1 MLPEYKF
8 LFILQKKRKMKNL
21 VQLLIVIIFAA
32 VVHSCSEPAPTF
44 EEQLEESL
52 SSYFKIDSVDSYLLT
67 DTVFV
72 ANLDSA
78 QALYE
83 ESNKI
88 MELSKAETQIRI
100 DSAELR
106 LAEAKVALEEMT
118 FDMLKPFA
126 QETVDSWEST
136 LLIEQSNMTF
146 ADSMLNVANIELDF
160 IAKARKTAIDDK
172 AFYNVLTSVKG
183 EEKMLFVTP
192 NFQVIRED

>member
-1 MLPEYKF
+1 
-8 LFILQKKRKMKNL
+8 
-21 VQLLIVIIFAA
+21 
-32 VVHSCSEPAPTF
+32 
-44 EEQLEESL
+44 
-52 SSYFKIDSVDSYLLT
+52 
-67 DTVFV
+67 
-72 ANLDSA
+72 
-78 QALYE
+78 
-83 ESNKI
+83 

-146 ADSMLNVANIELDF
+146 ADSMINVANKELDF